1 MPTSSESDNPQQWE
15 LLASPGHVLL
25 AQVDA
30 YRLKLKLPM
39 ALAGAALLLVYLTFL
54 VAPVLASGAGG
65 AVGWVTRT
73 VGGWTATK
81 PMAMSPAPV
90 VGLLSPVLPAGLTAD
105 PAIVPSLAD
114 VAPEMDR
121 QVQLM
126 QAGKRTEDCDFNRKI
141 TQAWTDGVDMSPKC
155 RYSADGKRL
164 WVWALVKPDNF
175 RLAPF
180 AGVIAMR
187 DGQARYY
194 NLQVPGAAPLPNE
207 PSINPMDIPRAL
219 AEDFPELVKG
229 AAK

>member
-1 MPTSSESDNPQQWE
+1 MDRSTSQKQQWE

-39 ALAGAALLLVYLTFL
+39 LLAGAALLLAYASFL
-54 VAPVLASGAGG
+54 IAPLLAAGAGG
-65 AVGWVTRT
+65 AVGWVART
-73 VGGWTATK
+73 IGGWTADK
-81 PMAMSPAPV
+81 PMAMSPAPAVAQV
-90 VGLLSPVLPAGLTAD
+90 VPVLPAGLTAD
-105 PAIVPSLAD
+105 PAIVPSLSD

-126 QAGKRTEDCDFNRKI
+126 QEGKKTEDCDFSKKI
-141 TQAWTDGVDMSPKC
+141 NQAWSDGIDMTPKC

-194 NLQVPGAAPLPNE
+194 NLQVPGAADLPNH
-207 PSINPMDIPRAL
+207 PSINQMDIPRAL
-219 AEDFPELVKG
+219 AEDFPELLKG
-229 AAK
+229 ASK